1 MEPFGCGG
9 ISGEASPA
17 NLRAVRVVV
26 LSDIHS
32 NAPAL
37 EAVLEAVSPWDRLWV
52 LGDIVGYG
60 PDPDAVVARL
70 REENAVAVQGN
81 HDAAAVGSLS
91 THMFNDMAKAAVEWT
106 AETISGDTRSWL
118 SSLPQQRIEAGFT
131 LVHGSPRDPLWEYVF
146 SVAVA
151 RASFE
156 VLETD
161 RCLVGHTH
169 HQLTFRHD
177 GTDVEGLSAS
187 DGARLV
193 LDDRRCILNPG
204 SVGQPR
210 DGDPR
215 ACAMSIDTESGEVE
229 WQRVEYP
236 IKKTQRSIRDRGL
249 PQALAD
255 RLELGV

>member
-1 MEPFGCGG
+1 M
-9 ISGEASPA
+9 
-17 NLRAVRVVV
+17 RVVV

-37 EAVLEAVSPWDRLWV
+37 EAVLDAVAPWDQLWI

-70 REENAVAVQGN
+70 RDEQAVAVQGN

-91 THMFNDMAKAAVEWT
+91 THTFNDLARAAVEWT
-106 AETISGDTRSWL
+106 GETISSDTRTWL
-118 SSLPQQRIEAGFT
+118 SALPQRRIEGDFT

-146 SVAVA
+146 SVSVA
-151 RASFE
+151 RANFAL
-156 VLETD
+156 LETE

-169 HQLTFRHD
+169 HQLAFRHD
-177 GTDVEGLSAS
+177 GTDVAGLAAS

-193 LDDRRCILNPG
+193 LDERRCILNPG

-215 ACAMSIDTESGEVE
+215 ACAMSIDTESGEVD
-229 WQRVEYP
+229 WMRVEYP
-236 IKKTQRSIRDRGL
+236 IATTQRAIRDRGL
-249 PQALAD
+249 PSALAD
-255 RLELGV
+255 RLALGV